1 MATGK
6 ELINLGSC
14 GLGSSLGFNTNKGC
28 KQRMVAANK
37 IGVLTPGSFLDANVE
52 WNYAYFLQLIE
63 EGKMDVISGVRTFEE
78 NGGDDTIETLDDG
91 TEQLANEGKYKFT
104 VTFTNGFYGNKAM
117 HSAKG
122 FGSRDVFIIDN
133 EGSII
138 MTKHLSG
145 GAKGFTTGI
154 FQPGKL
160 QMPSNSVGMKE
171 SLIFQFLERFEIDE
185 NFAIIEAEN
194 LDFNPK
200 QLEGVSQVDLSFVND
215 PANADTT
222 ITFDAV
228 LAQDNKTA
236 LEGLVTNDIQLL
248 VNGVA
253 QSITPAGVVGISKRY
268 TATVPALSTSDKLE
282 LRLYNTTD
290 SRIVINKDSSLYKS
304 LTLTKLVA

>member
-1 MATGK
+1 MALGK
-6 ELINLGSC
+6 DLINLGSC

-37 IGVLTPGSFLDANVE
+37 IGTFIPGSFLDPNVE

-63 EGKMDVISGVRTFEE
+63 EGKVDILSGVRTFEE
-78 NGGDDTIETLDDG
+78 NGGDDTIETIEDG
-91 TEQLANEGKYKFT
+91 TELLTNEGKYKFYA
-104 VTFTNGFYGNKAM
+104 TFTNGLFFNKAM

-138 MTKHLSG
+138 LTKHLSG

-171 SLIFQFLERFEIDE
+171 TLMFQFLERFELDE
-185 NFAIIEAEN
+185 NYAIIEAEN

-228 LAQDNKTA
+228 LSQDNKTA
-236 LEGLVTNDIQLL
+236 LEGLVANDLQLL
-248 VNGVA
+248 VNDVA
-253 QSITPAGVVGISKRY
+253 QTVTPVGVVGVSKRY

-282 LRLYNTTD
+282 FRLYNTTD